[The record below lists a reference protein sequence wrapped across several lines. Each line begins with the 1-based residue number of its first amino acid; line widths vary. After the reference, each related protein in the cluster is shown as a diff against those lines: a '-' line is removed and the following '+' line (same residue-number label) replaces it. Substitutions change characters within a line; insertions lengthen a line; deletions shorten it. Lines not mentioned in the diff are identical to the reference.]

1 MIGISSRSAGVV
13 LIPEPETDEY
23 VVLDVAE
30 GEKKDP
36 VDAQYLYSA
45 AQDWEEIEG
54 NDPTALLETATRE
67 FWLARTASHL
77 RMAIRGLE
85 KILEARVL
93 ESTEEILG
101 SRVTSEDV
109 LNRLLVAPLADPRSP
124 VVLAKSALSRGFPV
138 VASVLDELV
147 ELQPLLRR
155 LTDLWLGLPEPVF
168 GSIPDSKEMIW
179 TTVVEKVGMRELLK
193 SGNKRDFETK
203 WTTLPWCFTRPQS
216 RTGVNTLGKELSL
229 RLFPGEES
237 ERTPTGVQTD
247 EAEPWRGYVKQRG
260 GGDPEALES
269 VKKQIFAIAKKV
281 SEGSDIKAEKFLR
294 QLIKKQTSV
303 SGGEDYAVK
312 SLCNIAQL
320 CADMFRTDFEILCLN
335 KAMELKPSD
344 AWTLIQR
351 GDHLKRVGKYE
362 EALQVLKQAQHSGES
377 DVAISCMADVYSE
390 QGEHEEA
397 IRMYETIPDWN
408 NKSTVLTAIADNF
421 RRMGSMDESKAAYTR
436 LIDRARRG
444 LPGYDTCES
453 RALAGLAEI
462 AKRQGKFDEALKT
475 YRAILQQEQEDDRD
489 KLFYRLGLCNVL
501 KLMEKYDE
509 AYTIVGDVI
518 CEYPFAAEASFIRGS
533 ILGLMGDEKHGLD
546 DLPEGKGSRSGRDW
560 LRRYYRGLLLF
571 KLKRYDD
578 AKKDLVD
585 ELPNAI
591 ATGEG
596 KAILRLGGA
605 LWFLRERKILE
616 ADRILSDIPDLY
628 DCHLQYLSLV
638 LRLHSATQ
646 KKDQDTIA
654 NLRKLIADLAIAD
667 PRLDDAVTAIDKG
680 DFSLAITY
688 ITDALLKLAA

>member
-13 LIPEPETDEY
+13 LIPEPEMDEY
-23 VVLDVAE
+23 VVLDVVE

-77 RMAIRGLE
+77 RLAIRGLE
-85 KILEARVL
+85 KPLEARVL

-109 LNRLLVAPLADPRSP
+109 LNRLLVAPLADPLSP
-124 VVLAKSALSRGFPV
+124 VALATSALSHGFSV

-155 LTDLWLGLPEPVF
+155 LTDHWLGLPEANFDSLPE
-168 GSIPDSKEMIW
+168 SKEMIW
-179 TTVVEKVGMRELLK
+179 ATVIEKVELRELLK
-193 SGNKRDFETK
+193 TDNKRDFETK
-203 WTTLPWCFTRPQS
+203 WTNLVWSFTRPQS
-216 RTGVNTLGKELSL
+216 RAGVSNLGKELSR
-229 RLFPGEES
+229 RLYPGDGS
-237 ERTPTGVQTD
+237 ERILIGVQTD
-247 EAEPWRGYVKQRG
+247 EAEPWSGYVEQRG
-260 GGDPEALES
+260 GSDPEALQRVER
-269 VKKQIFAIAKKV
+269 QILAIAKAV
-281 SEGSDIKAEKFLR
+281 SEGRDARAEKYLR
-294 QLIKKQTSV
+294 ELIKKQTSV
-303 SGGEDYAVK
+303 FGGADYAVK

-320 CADMFRTDFEILCLN
+320 CADMFRTDFEIMCLDL
-335 KAMELKPSD
+335 ALELKPFD
-344 AWTLIQR
+344 ARALIQS

-362 EALQVLKQAQHSGES
+362 EALEVLEQARYSEGS
-377 DVAISCMADVYSE
+377 DIAISSIADVYSE
-390 QGEHEEA
+390 QGKHGEA
-397 IRMYETIPDWN
+397 IRIYKTIPDWS
-408 NKSTVLTAIADNF
+408 NKSAVLNAIADNH
-421 RRMGSMDESKAAYTR
+421 RRVGNMEESKAVYTS
-436 LIDRARRG
+436 LIDRCHSG
-444 LPGYDTCES
+444 LPGYADCEF
-453 RALAGLAEI
+453 RAQAGLAEI
-462 AKRQGKFDEALKT
+462 AKRQGRFDDALRI
-475 YRAILQQEQEDDRD
+475 YEDILRREHENDRD
-489 KLFYRLGLCNVL
+489 KLFYRLGLCNVF

-518 CEYPFAAEASFIRGS
+518 VEYPFAMEAFFIRGS
-533 ILGLMGDEKHGLD
+533 ILGLMGDERLGLD
-546 DLPEGKGSRSGRDW
+546 DLPEGKGFRSGRDW

-596 KAILRLGGA
+596 KAILRLGAA

-616 ADRILSDIPDLY
+616 ADGILSDIPHLY

-638 LRLHSATQ
+638 LKLHSATQ
-646 KKDQDTIA
+646 KEDRDTIVR
-654 NLRKLIADLAIAD
+654 LRKQIADLGVVDA
-667 PRLDDAVTAIDKG
+667 RLGDAVTAIG
-680 DFSLAITY
+680 EGNFSRAITY
-688 ITDALLKLAA
+688 VTDALLKLAA